1 MKGNFMYL
9 NQVTAEQKKA
19 AKGSGNV
26 FIRLNLKGGDI
37 FEAIF
42 KKPALQ
48 NLQRFLNDK
57 EESKDGNFTPMLNY
71 CRDLVAV
78 PEVPRFIEIIKTVP
92 QCIFPFYD
100 KLSVFLGS
108 AETTETEIL

>member
-1 MKGNFMYL
+1 MAYL
-9 NQVTAEQKKA
+9 NQLTAEQKKA
-19 AKGSGNV
+19 AKGIGILV
-26 FIRLNLKGGDI
+26 RLNLKGGDI

-42 KKPALQ
+42 KRPALQ
-48 NLQRFLNDK
+48 NLQRFLAEK

-71 CRDLVAV
+71 CRDLVMA
-78 PEVPRFIEIIKTVP
+78 PDAARFVEIIKTVP
-92 QCIFPFYD
+92 QCVFPFYD